1 MRAGSDTRPALLID
15 FIDRTIGLYR
25 KNLISFMKLS
35 ILEGNKRFQTLNQG
49 VDLEIEREIW
59 ESENFAY

>member
-1 MRAGSDTRPALLID
+1 MRAGSDMRSALLID

>member
-1 MRAGSDTRPALLID
+1 
-15 FIDRTIGLYR
+15 
-25 KNLISFMKLS
+25 MKLS
-35 ILEGNKRFQTLNQG
+35 ILEGNKRFQTLSQG